1 MGIANWIEIGR
12 MDELSRLASPM
23 HRLDARA
30 KALVTLA
37 FIVVV
42 VSFPLHTV
50 SALTPF
56 LLFPMTLLALGQIPL
71 RPILKKILIAAPFAL
86 LVGIFN
92 PFLDR
97 EPVTTIGA
105 FTVTGGWMSFGSI
118 MLRFILTVGA
128 ALSLIACT
136 GMNRLSASLEQL
148 GVPRVFVVQLL
159 FLYRYLFVISDEGS
173 KMFRSVELRS
183 EKGRP
188 LSFRVYGSL
197 LGTLLIRAMDRAER
211 VYRAM
216 IARGFDGEIR
226 VLRPS
231 AFGWKDAS
239 FIVGWL
245 AFFSVARTW
254 NLAELLGLLLTSTS
268 VISEIN

>member
-1 MGIANWIEIGR
+1 

-30 KALVTLA
+30 KTLVTLA
-37 FIVVV
+37 FIAVV

-56 LLFPMTLLALGQIPL
+56 LLFPVTLLALGQIPHQ
-71 RPILKKILIAAPFAL
+71 PILKKILIAAPFAL
-86 LVGIFN
+86 LVAIFN

-97 EPVTTIGA
+97 EPVSTIGA
-105 FTVTGGWMSFGSI
+105 FTVTGGWISFTSI
-118 MLRFILTVGA
+118 MLRFLLTVGA
-128 ALSLIACT
+128 ALTLIACT
-136 GMNRLSASLEQL
+136 GMNRLSASLGQL

-159 FLYRYLFVISDEGS
+159 FLYRYLFVVSEEGG

-188 LSFRVYGSL
+188 LPLRVYGSL
-197 LGTLLIRAMDRAER
+197 IGTLLIRSMDRAER

-216 IARGFDGEIR
+216 IARGFDGEIH

-231 AFGWKDAS
+231 AFRWSDGFFILGW
-239 FIVGWL
+239 I

-254 NLAELLGLLLTSTS
+254 NLAEGMGIILTRILSSVGL
-268 VISEIN
+268 

>member
-1 MGIANWIEIGR
+1 MGIANWTEIGR
-12 MDELSRLASPM
+12 MEELSRMDTPL
-23 HRLDARA
+23 HRLDGRA
-30 KALVTLA
+30 KTFVTLA

-56 LLFPMTLLALGQIPL
+56 LLFPLSLLALGQIPL
-71 RPILKKILIAAPFAL
+71 QPILKKILIAAPFAL

-97 EPVTTIGA
+97 EPAAIIGS
-105 FTVTGGWMSFGSI
+105 FTVTGGWLSFFSI
-118 MLRFILTVGA
+118 MLRFLLTVGA
-128 ALSLIACT
+128 ALTLIACT
-136 GMNRLSASLEQL
+136 GMNRLGASLEQL

-159 FLYRYLFVISDEGS
+159 FLYRYLFVISDEGG

-183 EKGRP
+183 EKGRHLP
-188 LSFRVYGSL
+188 LRVYGSL
-197 LGTLLIRAMDRAER
+197 VGTLLIRAMDRAER

-216 IARGFDGEIR
+216 VARGFDGEIR

-231 AFGWKDAS
+231 AFGWKDAA
-239 FIVGWL
+239 FIAGWL
-245 AFFSVARTW
+245 TFFILARTW
-254 NLAELLGLLLTSTS
+254 NLAEGIGQVMTGVL
-268 VISEIN
+268 

>member
-1 MGIANWIEIGR
+1 MGIAKWIEIGR

-30 KALVTLA
+30 KTLVTLA

-97 EPVTTIGA
+97 EPVTTIGSI
-105 FTVTGGWMSFGSI
+105 TVTGGWISFVSI

-128 ALSLIACT
+128 ALTLIACT
-136 GMNRLSASLEQL
+136 GMNRLGASLEQL
-148 GVPRVFVVQLL
+148 GFPRVFVVQLL

-188 LSFRVYGSL
+188 LPLRVYGSL
-197 LGTLLIRAMDRAER
+197 IGTLLIRSMDRADR

-231 AFGWKDAS
+231 AFGWKDAA

-245 AFFSVARTW
+245 IFFSVARTW
-254 NLAELLGLLLTSTS
+254 NLAE
-268 VISEIN
+268 EIGQVMTRFLPGIPQ

>member
-1 MGIANWIEIGR
+1 MGIAKWIEIGR
-12 MDELSRLASPM
+12 MEELSQLASPM

-30 KALVTLA
+30 KTLVTFS
-37 FIVVV
+37 FIAVV
-42 VSFPLHTV
+42 VSFPLYEV

-56 LLFPMTLLALGQIPL
+56 LLFPIALLSLGRIPML
-71 RPILKKILIAAPFAL
+71 YILKKILIAAPFAL
-86 LVGIFN
+86 VIGIFN

-97 EPVTTIGA
+97 EPVASIGS
-105 FTVTGGWMSFGSI
+105 FTVTGGWLSFTSI

-128 ALSLIACT
+128 ALTLIACT
-136 GMNRLSASLEQL
+136 GIHRLGASLEQL
-148 GVPRVFVVQLL
+148 GAPRVFVVQLL

-183 EKGRP
+183 EKGHP

-216 IARGFDGEIR
+216 VARGFDGEIR

>member
-1 MGIANWIEIGR
+1 MDIAKWTELGR
-12 MDELSRLASPM
+12 MDELSRMASPM

-37 FIVVV
+37 FIVIV

-56 LLFPMTLLALGQIPL
+56 LLFPVTLLALGQIPL
-71 RPILKKILIAAPFAL
+71 QPFLKKILIAAPFAL

-97 EPVTTIGA
+97 EPAAMIGS
-105 FTVTGGWMSFGSI
+105 FTVTGGWLSFVSI
-118 MLRFILTVGA
+118 LLRFVLTVGA
-128 ALSLIACT
+128 ALALIACT
-136 GMNRLSASLEQL
+136 GIHRLGASLEQL
-148 GVPRVFVVQLL
+148 GAPRVFVVQLL

-197 LGTLLIRAMDRAER
+197 LGTLLIRSMDRAER

-216 IARGFDGEIR
+216 AARGFNGEIR

-231 AFGWKDAS
+231 SFGWKDAA

-268 VISEIN
+268 VISGIN

>member
-1 MGIANWIEIGR
+1 MGIANWIDIGR
-12 MDELSRLASPM
+12 MDELSRRVTPL
-23 HRLDARA
+23 HRLDGRA
-30 KALVTLA
+30 KTFVTLA
-37 FIVVV
+37 FIVIV

-56 LLFPMTLLALGQIPL
+56 LLFPLSLLALGQIPL
-71 RPILKKILIAAPFAL
+71 QPILKKILIAAPFAL

-97 EPVTTIGA
+97 EPATMIGS
-105 FTVTGGWMSFGSI
+105 FTVTGGWLSFLSI
-118 MLRFILTVGA
+118 LLRFVLTVGA
-128 ALSLIACT
+128 ALTLIACT

-148 GVPRVFVVQLL
+148 GAPRVFVVQLL

-188 LSFRVYGSL
+188 LSFRVYGPL

-216 IARGFDGEIR
+216 VARGFDGEIH
-226 VLRPS
+226 VLRPTS
-231 AFGWKDAS
+231 FGWKDAA
-239 FIVGWL
+239 FICGWL
-245 AFFSVARTW
+245 TFFSVARTW
-254 NLAELLGLLLTSTS
+254 NLAEGMEIVLTRILSSTPQ
-268 VISEIN
+268 